1 MAACSQGRG
10 RGSRR
15 SRAVTGALAAVAVA
29 ALGAFGYTEV
39 TGDGPGQGSSPSS
52 HSPQGQGGRGDR
64 PGQDGGSGGAGG
76 SGRAGQGG
84 REGRGLSGTCPVT
97 TLPGEADAV
106 IDEILAGAPPRH
118 PGDDGKHFGN
128 YEGALPSEASSY
140 YREYTVDTPGARTRG
155 ARRIVVGGGTR
166 TDPDVWYYTGDHY
179 ASFCAIPDA
188 EDQEAPALPR

>member
-1 MAACSQGRG
+1 M
-10 RGSRR
+10 
-15 SRAVTGALAAVAVA
+15 AVA

-52 HSPQGQGGRGDR
+52 QSPQGQGGRGDR
-64 PGQDGGSGGAGG
+64 PGQDGGSGG

>member
-1 MAACSQGRG
+1 MAAGSQGRG

-52 HSPQGQGGRGDR
+52 QSPQGQGGRGDR
-64 PGQDGGSGGAGG
+64 PGQDGGSGG

-188 EDQEAPALPR
+188 EDQ

>member
-1 MAACSQGRG
+1 MAADSQGRG

-52 HSPQGQGGRGDR
+52 QSPQGQGGRGDR
-64 PGQDGGSGGAGG
+64 PGQDGGSGG

-128 YEGALPSEASSY
+128 YEGALPSEASSC
-140 YREYTVDTPGARTRG
+140 YREYTVDTP
-155 ARRIVVGGGTR
+155 GTR

>member
-1 MAACSQGRG
+1 MAAGSQGRG

-52 HSPQGQGGRGDR
+52 QSPQGQGGRGDR
-64 PGQDGGSGGAGG
+64 PGQDGGSGG